1 MKNAL
6 RIAASLAVIL
16 AATFAAAQS
25 DAQKTFDRLKSLAG
39 TWEGK
44 GPNGQPGQVTYT
56 VISGGSAVMSQ
67 LSENSMVTMYTVD
80 GTRLLMTHY
89 CGAGNQPRMVG
100 TMSPDGKTLT
110 FNFLDVGNL
119 ASPAAGHM
127 HHAVF
132 TFADADHYSEQW
144 TWLQDGTEQVESFA
158 LQRKK

>member
-100 TMSPDGKTLT
+100 A
-110 FNFLDVGNL
+110 
-119 ASPAAGHM
+119 AS
-127 HHAVF
+127 
-132 TFADADHYSEQW
+132 SC
-144 TWLQDGTEQVESFA
+144 SFSFPTCG
-158 LQRKK
+158 